1 MAFRTVEDIV
11 RALREHP
18 EWLEEVRRLILTEE
32 LLQLPVQFAQLSAL
46 VQQLATQVQKLVE
59 QGERHER
66 EIAELRREFHEHRQE
81 FLQHRE
87 EFLQLRKEFQEHR
100 QEFLQHREEF
110 LQLRK
115 EFQEHR
121 EEFLQLRA
129 EVEQLRKEFYEHRQ
143 EFLQHREEFLQ
154 LRKEFQEH
162 REEFLQLRKEFQ
174 EHREEFLE
182 LRKEFYE
189 HRQEFNQF
197 RQETNLRL
205 HRLERDVAELKGSDR
220 ERYYRER
227 AGAIFGRFLR
237 RVRLVDFSE
246 LYEQLDQQEPLSDE
260 ELLEISQ
267 LDAVVEGRRKRDGTP
282 VLLAI
287 EASWSLYPDDV
298 ERAFTRARIIAKRGY
313 TVYPVIAG
321 KYANE
326 GVIEAAEQA
335 GVLVVLDGGRVYGE
349 GVVR

>member
-1 MAFRTVEDIV
+1 MAFRTLEDIV

-46 VQQLATQVQKLVE
+46 VQQLAAQVQRLVE
-59 QGERHER
+59 QAERHER

-110 LQLRK
+110 LQ
-115 EFQEHR
+115 
-121 EEFLQLRA
+121 
-129 EVEQLRKEFYEHRQ
+129 HRQ
-143 EFLQHREEFLQ
+143 EFEEF
-154 LRKEFQEH
+154 R
-162 REEFLQLRKEFQ
+162 R
-174 EHREEFLE
+174 
-182 LRKEFYE
+182 
-189 HRQEFNQF
+189 
-197 RQETNLRL
+197 ETNLRL
-205 HRLERDVAELKGSDR
+205 YRLERDVAELKGSDR

-227 AGAIFGRFLR
+227 ASAIFGRFLR

-246 LYEQLDQQEPLSDE
+246 LYEQLDQREPLSEE

-267 LDAVVEGRRKRDGTP
+267 LDAVVEGRRKSDATP

-313 TVYPVIAG
+313 TVYPVVAG
-321 KYANE
+321 KYADE
-326 GVIEAAEQA
+326 GVIEAANQA

>member
-11 RALREHP
+11 KALREHP

-46 VQQLATQVQKLVE
+46 VQQLATQVQRLVE
-59 QGERHER
+59 QGKRHER
-66 EIAELRREFHEHRQE
+66 EIRALRKEFQEHRQE

-87 EFLQLRKEFQEHR
+87 EFLQHREEFLQLRAEVEQLRKEFQEHR

-110 LQLRK
+110 LQHRE
-115 EFQEHR
+115 EFLQHR

-143 EFLQHREEFLQ
+143 EFEA
-154 LRKEFQEH
+154 
-162 REEFLQLRKEFQ
+162 
-174 EHREEFLE
+174 
-182 LRKEFYE
+182 
-189 HRQEFNQF
+189 F

-205 HRLERDVAELKGSDR
+205 YRLERDVAELKGSDR

-227 AGAIFGRFLR
+227 ASAIFGRFLR

-246 LYEQLDQQEPLSDE
+246 LYEELDNREPLSDE

-267 LDAVVEGRRKRDGTP
+267 LDAVVEGRRKRDATP

-298 ERAFTRARIIAKRGY
+298 ERAFTRARIIAKRGF
-313 TVYPVIAG
+313 TVYPVVAG
-321 KYANE
+321 KYADE
-326 GVIEAAEQA
+326 GVIEAANQA
-335 GVLVVLDGGRVYGE
+335 GVLVVLDGGRVYGD
-349 GVVR
+349 GALR

>member
-11 RALREHP
+11 KALREHP

-46 VQQLATQVQKLVE
+46 VQQLATQVQRLVE

-66 EIAELRREFHEHRQE
+66 EIRALRKEFQEHRQE

-87 EFLQLRKEFQEHR
+87 EFLQHREEFLQLRAEVEQLRKEFQEHR

-110 LQLRK
+110 LQ
-115 EFQEHR
+115 HR

-143 EFLQHREEFLQ
+143 EFEA
-154 LRKEFQEH
+154 
-162 REEFLQLRKEFQ
+162 
-174 EHREEFLE
+174 
-182 LRKEFYE
+182 
-189 HRQEFNQF
+189 F

-205 HRLERDVAELKGSDR
+205 YRLERDVAELKGSDR

-227 AGAIFGRFLR
+227 ASAIFGRFLR

-246 LYEQLDQQEPLSDE
+246 LYEELDNREPLSDE

-267 LDAVVEGRRKRDGTP
+267 LDAVVEGRRKRDATP

-298 ERAFTRARIIAKRGY
+298 ERAFTRARIIAKRGF
-313 TVYPVIAG
+313 TVYPVVAG
-321 KYANE
+321 KYADE
-326 GVIEAAEQA
+326 GVIEAANQA
-335 GVLVVLDGGRVYGE
+335 GVLVVLDGGRVYGD
-349 GVVR
+349 GALR

>member
-11 RALREHP
+11 KALREHP

-46 VQQLATQVQKLVE
+46 VQQLATQVQRLVE

-66 EIAELRREFHEHRQE
+66 EIRALRKEFQEHRQE

-87 EFLQLRKEFQEHR
+87 EFLQHREEFLQHREEFLQLRAEVEQLRKEFQEHR

-110 LQLRK
+110 LQ
-115 EFQEHR
+115 HR

-143 EFLQHREEFLQ
+143 EFEA
-154 LRKEFQEH
+154 
-162 REEFLQLRKEFQ
+162 
-174 EHREEFLE
+174 
-182 LRKEFYE
+182 
-189 HRQEFNQF
+189 F

-205 HRLERDVAELKGSDR
+205 YRLERDVAELKGSDR

-227 AGAIFGRFLR
+227 ASAIFGRFLR

-246 LYEQLDQQEPLSDE
+246 LYEELDNREPLSDE

-267 LDAVVEGRRKRDGTP
+267 LDAVVEGRRKRDATP

-298 ERAFTRARIIAKRGY
+298 ERAFTRARIIAKRGF
-313 TVYPVIAG
+313 TVYPVVAG
-321 KYANE
+321 KYADE
-326 GVIEAAEQA
+326 GVIEAANQA
-335 GVLVVLDGGRVYGE
+335 GVLVVLDGGRVYGD
-349 GVVR
+349 GALR

>member
-11 RALREHP
+11 KALREHP

-46 VQQLATQVQKLVE
+46 VQQLATQVQRLVE

-66 EIAELRREFHEHRQE
+66 EIRALRKEFQEHRQE

-87 EFLQLRKEFQEHR
+87 EFLQHREEFLQHREEFLQLRAEVEQLRKEFQEHR

-110 LQLRK
+110 LQ
-115 EFQEHR
+115 HR

-143 EFLQHREEFLQ
+143 EFEA
-154 LRKEFQEH
+154 
-162 REEFLQLRKEFQ
+162 
-174 EHREEFLE
+174 
-182 LRKEFYE
+182 
-189 HRQEFNQF
+189 F

-205 HRLERDVAELKGSDR
+205 YRLERDVAELKGSDR

-227 AGAIFGRFLR
+227 ASAIFGRFLR

-246 LYEQLDQQEPLSDE
+246 LYEELDNREPLSDE

-267 LDAVVEGRRKRDGTP
+267 LDAVVEGRRKRDATP

-287 EASWSLYPDDV
+287 QASWSLYPDDV
-298 ERAFTRARIIAKRGY
+298 ERAFTRARIIAKRGF
-313 TVYPVIAG
+313 TVYPVVAG
-321 KYANE
+321 KYADE
-326 GVIEAAEQA
+326 GVIEAANQA
-335 GVLVVLDGGRVYGE
+335 GVLVVLDGGVFMGMGRCVE
-349 GVVR
+349 PAAIRAMRVVRGRATHGSKCLF

>member
-46 VQQLATQVQKLVE
+46 VQQLAAQVQRLVE
-59 QGERHER
+59 QAERHER
-66 EIAELRREFHEHRQE
+66 EMAELRREFHEHRQEFLQHRQEFLQLRKEFQEHRQE

-110 LQLRK
+110 LQ
-115 EFQEHR
+115 
-121 EEFLQLRA
+121 
-129 EVEQLRKEFYEHRQ
+129 HRQ
-143 EFLQHREEFLQ
+143 EFEEF
-154 LRKEFQEH
+154 R
-162 REEFLQLRKEFQ
+162 R
-174 EHREEFLE
+174 
-182 LRKEFYE
+182 
-189 HRQEFNQF
+189 
-197 RQETNLRL
+197 ETNLRL

-227 AGAIFGRFLR
+227 ASAIFGRFLR

-246 LYEQLDQQEPLSDE
+246 LYEQLDQREPLSEE
-260 ELLEISQ
+260 ELMEISQ

-313 TVYPVIAG
+313 TVYPVVAG
-321 KYANE
+321 KYADE
-326 GVIEAAEQA
+326 GVIEAANQA
-335 GVLVVLDGGRVYGE
+335 GVLVVLDGGQIYGDG
-349 GVVR
+349 GVR

>member
-11 RALREHP
+11 KALREHP

-46 VQQLATQVQKLVE
+46 VQQLATQVQRLVE

-66 EIAELRREFHEHRQE
+66 EIRA
-81 FLQHRE
+81 
-87 EFLQLRKEFQEHR
+87 LRKEFQEHR
-100 QEFLQHREEF
+100 QEFLQ
-110 LQLRK
+110 
-115 EFQEHR
+115 HR

-143 EFLQHREEFLQ
+143 EFEA
-154 LRKEFQEH
+154 
-162 REEFLQLRKEFQ
+162 
-174 EHREEFLE
+174 
-182 LRKEFYE
+182 
-189 HRQEFNQF
+189 F

-205 HRLERDVAELKGSDR
+205 YRLERDVAELKGSDR

-227 AGAIFGRFLR
+227 ASAIFGRFLR

-246 LYEQLDQQEPLSDE
+246 LYEELDNREPLSDE

-267 LDAVVEGRRKRDGTP
+267 LDAVVEGRRKRDATP

-298 ERAFTRARIIAKRGY
+298 ERAFTRARIIAKRGF
-313 TVYPVIAG
+313 TVYPVVAG
-321 KYANE
+321 KYADE
-326 GVIEAAEQA
+326 GVIEAANQA
-335 GVLVVLDGGRVYGE
+335 GVLVVLDGGRVYGD
-349 GVVR
+349 GALR

>member
-11 RALREHP
+11 KALREHP

-46 VQQLATQVQKLVE
+46 VQQLATQVQRLVE
-59 QGERHER
+59 QAERHER
-66 EIAELRREFHEHRQE
+66 EIRA
-81 FLQHRE
+81 
-87 EFLQLRKEFQEHR
+87 LRKEFQEHR

-110 LQLRK
+110 LQ
-115 EFQEHR
+115 HR

-143 EFLQHREEFLQ
+143 EFEA
-154 LRKEFQEH
+154 
-162 REEFLQLRKEFQ
+162 
-174 EHREEFLE
+174 
-182 LRKEFYE
+182 
-189 HRQEFNQF
+189 F

-205 HRLERDVAELKGSDR
+205 YRLERDVAELKGSDR

-227 AGAIFGRFLR
+227 ASAIFGRFLR

-246 LYEQLDQQEPLSDE
+246 LYEELDNREPLSDE

-267 LDAVVEGRRKRDGTP
+267 LDAVVEGRRKRDATP

-298 ERAFTRARIIAKRGY
+298 ERAFTRARIIAKRGF
-313 TVYPVIAG
+313 TVYPVVAG
-321 KYANE
+321 KYADE
-326 GVIEAAEQA
+326 GVIEAANQA
-335 GVLVVLDGGRVYGE
+335 GVLVVLDGGRVYGD
-349 GVVR
+349 GALR

>member
-11 RALREHP
+11 KALREHP

-46 VQQLATQVQKLVE
+46 VQQLATQVQRLVE

-66 EIAELRREFHEHRQE
+66 EIRA
-81 FLQHRE
+81 
-87 EFLQLRKEFQEHR
+87 LRKEFQEHR

-110 LQLRK
+110 LQ
-115 EFQEHR
+115 HR

-143 EFLQHREEFLQ
+143 EFEA
-154 LRKEFQEH
+154 
-162 REEFLQLRKEFQ
+162 
-174 EHREEFLE
+174 
-182 LRKEFYE
+182 
-189 HRQEFNQF
+189 F

-205 HRLERDVAELKGSDR
+205 YRLERDVAELKGSDR

-227 AGAIFGRFLR
+227 ASAIFGRFLR

-246 LYEQLDQQEPLSDE
+246 LYEELDNREPLSDE

-267 LDAVVEGRRKRDGTP
+267 LDAVVEGRRKRDATP

-298 ERAFTRARIIAKRGY
+298 ERAFTRARIIAKRGF
-313 TVYPVIAG
+313 TVYPVVAG
-321 KYANE
+321 KYADE
-326 GVIEAAEQA
+326 GVIEAANQA
-335 GVLVVLDGGRVYGE
+335 GVLVVLDGGRVYGD
-349 GVVR
+349 GALR

>member
-1 MAFRTVEDIV
+1 MAFRTLEDIV
-11 RALREHP
+11 KALREHP

-46 VQQLATQVQKLVE
+46 VQQLAAQVQRLVE
-59 QGERHER
+59 QAERHER
-66 EIAELRREFHEHRQE
+66 EIAELRREFH
-81 FLQHRE
+81 
-87 EFLQLRKEFQEHR
+87 
-100 QEFLQHREEF
+100 
-110 LQLRK
+110 
-115 EFQEHR
+115 
-121 EEFLQLRA
+121 
-129 EVEQLRKEFYEHRQ
+129 EHRQ

-174 EHREEFLE
+174 EHREEFLQLRKE
-182 LRKEFYE
+182 FQEHRQEFLQHREEFLQLRAEVEQLRKEFYGHREEFLQLRKEFQE
-189 HRQEFNQF
+189 HRQEFLQHREEFLQHRQEFEEF
-197 RQETNLRL
+197 RRETNLRL
-205 HRLERDVAELKGSDR
+205 YRLERDVAELKGSDR

-227 AGAIFGRFLR
+227 ASAIFGRFLR

-246 LYEQLDQQEPLSDE
+246 LYEQLDQREPLSEE

-267 LDAVVEGRRKRDGTP
+267 LDAVVEGRRKSDATP

-313 TVYPVIAG
+313 TVYPVVAG
-321 KYANE
+321 KYADE
-326 GVIEAAEQA
+326 GVIEAANQA

>member
-11 RALREHP
+11 KALREHP

-66 EIAELRREFHEHRQE
+66 EIRELRKEFQEHRQE

-110 LQLRK
+110 LQLR
-115 EFQEHR
+115 
-121 EEFLQLRA
+121 A

-154 LRKEFQEH
+154 HRREF
-162 REEFLQLRKEFQ
+162 EEFR
-174 EHREEFLE
+174 R
-182 LRKEFYE
+182 
-189 HRQEFNQF
+189 
-197 RQETNLRL
+197 ETNLRL
-205 HRLERDVAELKGSDR
+205 FRLERDVAELKGSDR

-227 AGAIFGRFLR
+227 ASAIFGRFLR
-237 RVRLVDFSE
+237 RVRLLDFSE
-246 LYEQLDQQEPLSDE
+246 LYEELDKREPLSDE
-260 ELLEISQ
+260 ELLEISL
-267 LDAVVEGRRKRDGTP
+267 LDAVVEGRRKSDAGT

-298 ERAFTRARIIAKRGY
+298 QRAFTRARIIAKRGY
-313 TVYPVIAG
+313 TVYPVVAG
-321 KYANE
+321 KYADE
-326 GVIEAAEQA
+326 GVIEAAQQA
-335 GVLVVLDGGRVYGE
+335 GVLVVLDGGRVHGE
-349 GVVR
+349 GVLR

>member
-11 RALREHP
+11 KALREHP

-46 VQQLATQVQKLVE
+46 VQQLATQVQRLVE

-66 EIAELRREFHEHRQE
+66 EIRALRKEFQEHRQE

-87 EFLQLRKEFQEHR
+87 EFLQHREEFLQLRAEVEQLRKEFQEHR

-110 LQLRK
+110 LQ
-115 EFQEHR
+115 HR

-143 EFLQHREEFLQ
+143 EFEA
-154 LRKEFQEH
+154 
-162 REEFLQLRKEFQ
+162 
-174 EHREEFLE
+174 
-182 LRKEFYE
+182 
-189 HRQEFNQF
+189 F

-205 HRLERDVAELKGSDR
+205 YRLERDVAELKGSDR

-227 AGAIFGRFLR
+227 ASAIFGRFLR

-246 LYEQLDQQEPLSDE
+246 LYEELDNREPLSDE

-267 LDAVVEGRRKRDGTP
+267 LDAVVEGRRKRDATP

-298 ERAFTRARIIAKRGY
+298 ERAFHPCPHHRKAWLYGL
-313 TVYPVIAG
+313 PC
-321 KYANE
+321 
-326 GVIEAAEQA
+326 
-335 GVLVVLDGGRVYGE
+335 GGRQVC
-349 GVVR
+349 R

>member
-59 QGERHER
+59 QGDRHER
-66 EIAELRREFHEHRQE
+66 EIAE
-81 FLQHRE
+81 
-87 EFLQLRKEFQEHR
+87 
-100 QEFLQHREEF
+100 
-110 LQLRK
+110 
-115 EFQEHR
+115 
-121 EEFLQLRA
+121 
-129 EVEQLRKEFYEHRQ
+129 LRKEFYEHRQ

-162 REEFLQLRKEFQ
+162 REEFLQHRREF
-174 EHREEFLE
+174 EE
-182 LRKEFYE
+182 
-189 HRQEFNQF
+189 F

-227 AGAIFGRFLR
+227 ASAIFGRFLR

-260 ELLEISQ
+260 ELQEISQ

-298 ERAFTRARIIAKRGY
+298 ERAFHRARIIAKRGY

-326 GVIEAAEQA
+326 GVIEVAEQA
-335 GVLVVLDGGRVYGE
+335 GVLVVLDGGQIYGDG
-349 GVVR
+349 GVR

>member
-46 VQQLATQVQKLVE
+46 VQQLATQVQRLVE

-66 EIAELRREFHEHRQE
+66 EIRA
-81 FLQHRE
+81 
-87 EFLQLRKEFQEHR
+87 LRKEFQEHR

-110 LQLRK
+110 LQHRE
-115 EFQEHR
+115 EFLQHR

-143 EFLQHREEFLQ
+143 EFEA
-154 LRKEFQEH
+154 
-162 REEFLQLRKEFQ
+162 
-174 EHREEFLE
+174 
-182 LRKEFYE
+182 
-189 HRQEFNQF
+189 F

-205 HRLERDVAELKGSDR
+205 YRLERDVAELKGSDR

-227 AGAIFGRFLR
+227 ASAIFGRFLR

-246 LYEQLDQQEPLSDE
+246 LYEELDNREPLSDE

-267 LDAVVEGRRKRDGTP
+267 LDAVVEGRRKRDATP

-298 ERAFTRARIIAKRGY
+298 ERAFTRARIIAKRGF
-313 TVYPVIAG
+313 TVYPVVAG
-321 KYANE
+321 KYADE
-326 GVIEAAEQA
+326 GVIEAANQA
-335 GVLVVLDGGRVYGE
+335 GVLVVLDGGRVYGD
-349 GVVR
+349 GALR

>member
-11 RALREHP
+11 KALREHP

-46 VQQLATQVQKLVE
+46 VQQLATQVQRLVE
-59 QGERHER
+59 QAERHER
-66 EIAELRREFHEHRQE
+66 EIRALRKEFQEHRQE

-87 EFLQLRKEFQEHR
+87 EFLQHREEFLQHREEFLQLRAEVEQLRKEFQEHR

-110 LQLRK
+110 LQ
-115 EFQEHR
+115 HR

-143 EFLQHREEFLQ
+143 EFEA
-154 LRKEFQEH
+154 
-162 REEFLQLRKEFQ
+162 
-174 EHREEFLE
+174 
-182 LRKEFYE
+182 
-189 HRQEFNQF
+189 F

-205 HRLERDVAELKGSDR
+205 YRLERDVAELKGSDR

-227 AGAIFGRFLR
+227 ASAIFGRFLR

-246 LYEQLDQQEPLSDE
+246 LYEELDNREPLSDE

-267 LDAVVEGRRKRDGTP
+267 LDAVVEGRRKRDATP

-298 ERAFTRARIIAKRGY
+298 ERAFTRARIIAKRGF
-313 TVYPVIAG
+313 TVYPVVAG
-321 KYANE
+321 KYADE
-326 GVIEAAEQA
+326 GVIEAANQA
-335 GVLVVLDGGRVYGE
+335 GVLVVLDGGRVYGD
-349 GVVR
+349 GALR

>member
-46 VQQLATQVQKLVE
+46 VQQLAAQVQRLVE
-59 QGERHER
+59 QAERHER
-66 EIAELRREFHEHRQE
+66 EIAELRREFH
-81 FLQHRE
+81 
-87 EFLQLRKEFQEHR
+87 
-100 QEFLQHREEF
+100 
-110 LQLRK
+110 
-115 EFQEHR
+115 
-121 EEFLQLRA
+121 
-129 EVEQLRKEFYEHRQ
+129 EHRQ

-174 EHREEFLE
+174 EHREEFLQ
-182 LRKEFYE
+182 LRKEFQE
-189 HRQEFNQF
+189 HRQEFLQHREEFLQHRQEFEEF
-197 RQETNLRL
+197 RRETNLRL
-205 HRLERDVAELKGSDR
+205 YRLERDVAELKGSDR

-227 AGAIFGRFLR
+227 ASAIFGRFLR

-246 LYEQLDQQEPLSDE
+246 LYEQLDQQEPLSEE
-260 ELLEISQ
+260 ELMEISQ

-298 ERAFTRARIIAKRGY
+298 ERAFHRARIIAKRGY

-326 GVIEAAEQA
+326 GVIEVAEQA
-335 GVLVVLDGGRVYGE
+335 GVLVVLDGGQIYGDG
-349 GVVR
+349 GVR

>member
-11 RALREHP
+11 KALREHP

-46 VQQLATQVQKLVE
+46 VQQLATQVQRLVE
-59 QGERHER
+59 QAERHER
-66 EIAELRREFHEHRQE
+66 EIRA
-81 FLQHRE
+81 
-87 EFLQLRKEFQEHR
+87 LRKEFQEHR

-110 LQLRK
+110 LQHREEFLQHREEFLQLRAEVEQLRK
-115 EFQEHR
+115 EFQEHRQEFLQHR

-143 EFLQHREEFLQ
+143 EFEA
-154 LRKEFQEH
+154 
-162 REEFLQLRKEFQ
+162 
-174 EHREEFLE
+174 
-182 LRKEFYE
+182 
-189 HRQEFNQF
+189 F

-205 HRLERDVAELKGSDR
+205 YRLERDVAELKGSDR

-227 AGAIFGRFLR
+227 ASAIFGRFLR

-246 LYEQLDQQEPLSDE
+246 LYEELDNREPLSDE

-267 LDAVVEGRRKRDGTP
+267 LDAVVEGRRKRDATP

-298 ERAFTRARIIAKRGY
+298 ERAFTRARIIAKRGF
-313 TVYPVIAG
+313 TVYPVVAG
-321 KYANE
+321 KYADE
-326 GVIEAAEQA
+326 GVIEAANQA
-335 GVLVVLDGGRVYGE
+335 GVLVVLDGGRVYGD
-349 GVVR
+349 GALR

>member
-11 RALREHP
+11 KALREHP

-46 VQQLATQVQKLVE
+46 VQQLATQVQRLVE

-66 EIAELRREFHEHRQE
+66 EIRALRKEFQEHRQE

-87 EFLQLRKEFQEHR
+87 EFLQHREEFLQHREEFLQLRAEVEQLRKEFQEHR

-110 LQLRK
+110 LQ
-115 EFQEHR
+115 HR

-143 EFLQHREEFLQ
+143 EFEA
-154 LRKEFQEH
+154 
-162 REEFLQLRKEFQ
+162 
-174 EHREEFLE
+174 
-182 LRKEFYE
+182 
-189 HRQEFNQF
+189 F

-205 HRLERDVAELKGSDR
+205 YRLDRDVAELKGSDR

-227 AGAIFGRFLR
+227 ASAIFGRFLR

-246 LYEQLDQQEPLSDE
+246 LYEELDNREPLSDE

-267 LDAVVEGRRKRDGTP
+267 LDAVVEGRRKRDATP

-298 ERAFTRARIIAKRGY
+298 ERAFTRARIIAKRGF
-313 TVYPVIAG
+313 TVYPVVAG
-321 KYANE
+321 KYADE
-326 GVIEAAEQA
+326 GVIEAANQA
-335 GVLVVLDGGRVYGE
+335 GVLVVLDGGRVYGD
-349 GVVR
+349 GALR

>member
-1 MAFRTVEDIV
+1 MAFRTLEDIV

-46 VQQLATQVQKLVE
+46 VQQLAAQVQRLVE
-59 QGERHER
+59 QAERHER

-100 QEFLQHREEF
+100 EEF

-115 EFQEHR
+115 EFQEHRQEFLQHR

-129 EVEQLRKEFYEHRQ
+129 EVEQLRKEFYEHR
-143 EFLQHREEFLQ
+143 EEFLQ

-162 REEFLQLRKEFQ
+162 RQEFLQ
-174 EHREEFLE
+174 HREEFLQ
-182 LRKEFYE
+182 
-189 HRQEFNQF
+189 HRQEFEEF
-197 RQETNLRL
+197 RRETNLRL
-205 HRLERDVAELKGSDR
+205 YRLERDVAELKGSDR

-227 AGAIFGRFLR
+227 ASAIFGRFLR

-246 LYEQLDQQEPLSDE
+246 LYEQLDQREPLSEE

-267 LDAVVEGRRKRDGTP
+267 LDAVVEGRRKSDATP

-313 TVYPVIAG
+313 TVYPVVAG
-321 KYANE
+321 KYADE
-326 GVIEAAEQA
+326 GVIEAANQA

>member
-11 RALREHP
+11 KALREHP

-46 VQQLATQVQKLVE
+46 VQQLATQVQRLVE

-66 EIAELRREFHEHRQE
+66 EIRA
-81 FLQHRE
+81 
-87 EFLQLRKEFQEHR
+87 LRKEFQEHR

-110 LQLRK
+110 LQHREEFLQHREEFLQLRAEVEQLRK
-115 EFQEHR
+115 EFQEHRSFCSQEFLQHREEFLQHR

-143 EFLQHREEFLQ
+143 EFEA
-154 LRKEFQEH
+154 
-162 REEFLQLRKEFQ
+162 
-174 EHREEFLE
+174 
-182 LRKEFYE
+182 
-189 HRQEFNQF
+189 F

-205 HRLERDVAELKGSDR
+205 YRLERDVAELKGSDR

-227 AGAIFGRFLR
+227 ASAIFGRFLR

-246 LYEQLDQQEPLSDE
+246 LYEELDNREPLSDE

-267 LDAVVEGRRKRDGTP
+267 LDAVVEGRRKRDATP

-298 ERAFTRARIIAKRGY
+298 ERAFTRARIIAKRGF
-313 TVYPVIAG
+313 TVYPVVAG
-321 KYANE
+321 KYADE
-326 GVIEAAEQA
+326 GVIEAANQA
-335 GVLVVLDGGRVYGE
+335 GVLVVLDGGRVYGD
-349 GVVR
+349 GALR

>member
-11 RALREHP
+11 KALREHP

-46 VQQLATQVQKLVE
+46 VQQLATQVQRLVE
-59 QGERHER
+59 QGKRHER
-66 EIAELRREFHEHRQE
+66 EIRALRKEFQEHRQE

-87 EFLQLRKEFQEHR
+87 EFLQHREEFLQHREEFLQLGAEVEQLRKEFQEHR

-110 LQLRK
+110 LQ
-115 EFQEHR
+115 HR

-143 EFLQHREEFLQ
+143 EFEA
-154 LRKEFQEH
+154 
-162 REEFLQLRKEFQ
+162 
-174 EHREEFLE
+174 
-182 LRKEFYE
+182 
-189 HRQEFNQF
+189 F

-205 HRLERDVAELKGSDR
+205 YRLERDVAELKGSDR

-227 AGAIFGRFLR
+227 ASAIFGRFLR

-246 LYEQLDQQEPLSDE
+246 LYEELDNREPLSDE

-267 LDAVVEGRRKRDGTP
+267 LDAVVEGRRKRDATP

-298 ERAFTRARIIAKRGY
+298 ERAFTRARIIAKRGF
-313 TVYPVIAG
+313 TVYPVVAG
-321 KYANE
+321 KYADE
-326 GVIEAAEQA
+326 GVIEAANQA
-335 GVLVVLDGGRVYGE
+335 GVLVVLDGGRVYGD
-349 GVVR
+349 GALR

>member
-11 RALREHP
+11 KALREHP

-46 VQQLATQVQKLVE
+46 VQQLATQVQRLVE

-66 EIAELRREFHEHRQE
+66 EIRA
-81 FLQHRE
+81 
-87 EFLQLRKEFQEHR
+87 LRKEFQEHR

-110 LQLRK
+110 LQHREEFLQHREEFLQLRAEVEQLRK
-115 EFQEHR
+115 EFQEHRQEFLQHR

-143 EFLQHREEFLQ
+143 EFEA
-154 LRKEFQEH
+154 
-162 REEFLQLRKEFQ
+162 
-174 EHREEFLE
+174 
-182 LRKEFYE
+182 
-189 HRQEFNQF
+189 F

-205 HRLERDVAELKGSDR
+205 YRLERDVAELKGSDR

-227 AGAIFGRFLR
+227 ASAIFGRFLR

-246 LYEQLDQQEPLSDE
+246 LYEELDNREPLSDE

-267 LDAVVEGRRKRDGTP
+267 LDAVVEGRRKRDATP

-298 ERAFTRARIIAKRGY
+298 ERAFTRARIIAKRGF
-313 TVYPVIAG
+313 TVYPVVAG
-321 KYANE
+321 KYADE
-326 GVIEAAEQA
+326 GVIEAANQA
-335 GVLVVLDGGRVYGE
+335 GVLVVLDGGRVYGD
-349 GVVR
+349 GALR

>member
-11 RALREHP
+11 KALREHP

-46 VQQLATQVQKLVE
+46 VQQLATQVQRLVE

-66 EIAELRREFHEHRQE
+66 EIRALRKEFQEHRQE

-87 EFLQLRKEFQEHR
+87 EFLQHREEFLQHREEFLQLRAEVEQLRKEFQEHR

-110 LQLRK
+110 LQHRE
-115 EFQEHR
+115 EFLQHR

-143 EFLQHREEFLQ
+143 EFEA
-154 LRKEFQEH
+154 
-162 REEFLQLRKEFQ
+162 
-174 EHREEFLE
+174 
-182 LRKEFYE
+182 
-189 HRQEFNQF
+189 F

-205 HRLERDVAELKGSDR
+205 YRLERDVAELKGSDR

-227 AGAIFGRFLR
+227 ASAIFGRFLR

-246 LYEQLDQQEPLSDE
+246 LYEELDNREPLSDE

-267 LDAVVEGRRKRDGTP
+267 LDAVVEGRRKRDATP

-298 ERAFTRARIIAKRGY
+298 ERAFTRARIIAKRGF
-313 TVYPVIAG
+313 TVYPVVAG
-321 KYANE
+321 KYADE
-326 GVIEAAEQA
+326 GVIEAANQA
-335 GVLVVLDGGRVYGE
+335 GVLVVLDGGRVYGD
-349 GVVR
+349 GTLR

>member
-1 MAFRTVEDIV
+1 L
-11 RALREHP
+11 RAE
-18 EWLEEVRRLILTEE
+18 
-32 LLQLPVQFAQLSAL
+32 
-46 VQQLATQVQKLVE
+46 VE
-59 QGERHER
+59 Q
-66 EIAELRREFHEHRQE
+66 LRKEFYEHRQE
-81 FLQHRE
+81 FLQ
-87 EFLQLRKEFQEHR
+87 
-100 QEFLQHREEF
+100 
-110 LQLRK
+110 
-115 EFQEHR
+115 HR

-162 REEFLQLRKEFQ
+162 RQEFLQ
-174 EHREEFLE
+174 HREEFLQ
-182 LRKEFYE
+182 
-189 HRQEFNQF
+189 HRQEFEEF
-197 RQETNLRL
+197 RRETNLRL

-227 AGAIFGRFLR
+227 ASAIFGRFLR

-246 LYEQLDQQEPLSDE
+246 LYEQLDQREPLSEE
-260 ELLEISQ
+260 ELMEISQ

-313 TVYPVIAG
+313 TVYPVVAG
-321 KYANE
+321 KYADE
-326 GVIEAAEQA
+326 GVIEAANQA
-335 GVLVVLDGGRVYGE
+335 GVLVVLDGGQIYGDG
-349 GVVR
+349 GVR

>member
-11 RALREHP
+11 KALREHP

-32 LLQLPVQFAQLSAL
+32 LLQLPVQLAQLSAL
-46 VQQLATQVQKLVE
+46 VQQLATQVQRLVE

-66 EIAELRREFHEHRQE
+66 EIRALRKEFQEHRQE

-87 EFLQLRKEFQEHR
+87 EFLQHREEFLQHREEFLQLRAEVEQLRKEFQEHR

-110 LQLRK
+110 LQ
-115 EFQEHR
+115 HR

-143 EFLQHREEFLQ
+143 EFEA
-154 LRKEFQEH
+154 
-162 REEFLQLRKEFQ
+162 
-174 EHREEFLE
+174 
-182 LRKEFYE
+182 
-189 HRQEFNQF
+189 F

-205 HRLERDVAELKGSDR
+205 YRLERDVAELKGSDR

-227 AGAIFGRFLR
+227 ASAIFGRFLR

-246 LYEQLDQQEPLSDE
+246 LYEELDNREPLSDE

-267 LDAVVEGRRKRDGTP
+267 LDAVVEGRRKRDATP

-287 EASWSLYPDDV
+287 QASWSLYPDDV
-298 ERAFTRARIIAKRGY
+298 ERAFTRARIIAKRGF
-313 TVYPVIAG
+313 TVYPVVAG
-321 KYANE
+321 KYADE
-326 GVIEAAEQA
+326 GVIEAANQA
-335 GVLVVLDGGRVYGE
+335 GVLVVLDGGRVYGD
-349 GVVR
+349 GALR

>member
-11 RALREHP
+11 KALREHP

-66 EIAELRREFHEHRQE
+66 EIAELR
-81 FLQHRE
+81 
-87 EFLQLRKEFQEHR
+87 KEFQEHR

-115 EFQEHR
+115 EFHEHRQEFLQHR

-154 LRKEFQEH
+154 HRREF
-162 REEFLQLRKEFQ
+162 EEFR
-174 EHREEFLE
+174 R
-182 LRKEFYE
+182 
-189 HRQEFNQF
+189 
-197 RQETNLRL
+197 ETNLRL
-205 HRLERDVAELKGSDR
+205 FRLERDVAELKGSDR

-227 AGAIFGRFLR
+227 ASAIFGRFLR

-246 LYEQLDQQEPLSDE
+246 LYEELDKQEPLSDE
-260 ELLEISQ
+260 ELLEISL
-267 LDAVVEGRRKRDGTP
+267 LDAVVEGRRKSDASP

-298 ERAFTRARIIAKRGY
+298 ERAFTRARIIAKRGF
-313 TVYPVIAG
+313 TVYPVVAG

-326 GVIEAAEQA
+326 GVIEAAQQA
-335 GVLVVLDGGRVYGE
+335 GVLVVLDGGRVHGE
-349 GVVR
+349 GVLR

>member
-11 RALREHP
+11 KALREHP

-46 VQQLATQVQKLVE
+46 VQQLATQVQRLVE

-66 EIAELRREFHEHRQE
+66 EIRALRKEFQEHRQE

-87 EFLQLRKEFQEHR
+87 EFLQHREEFLQLRAEVEQLRKEFQEHR

-110 LQLRK
+110 LQHRE
-115 EFQEHR
+115 EFLQHR

-143 EFLQHREEFLQ
+143 EFEA
-154 LRKEFQEH
+154 
-162 REEFLQLRKEFQ
+162 
-174 EHREEFLE
+174 
-182 LRKEFYE
+182 
-189 HRQEFNQF
+189 F

-205 HRLERDVAELKGSDR
+205 YRLERDVAELKGSDR

-227 AGAIFGRFLR
+227 ASAIFGRFLR

-246 LYEQLDQQEPLSDE
+246 LYEELDNREPLSDE

-267 LDAVVEGRRKRDGTP
+267 LDAVVEGRRKRDATP

-298 ERAFTRARIIAKRGY
+298 ERAFTRARIIAKRGF
-313 TVYPVIAG
+313 TVYPVVAG
-321 KYANE
+321 KYADE
-326 GVIEAAEQA
+326 GVIEAANQA
-335 GVLVVLDGGRVYGE
+335 GVLVVLDGGRVYGD
-349 GVVR
+349 GALR

>member
-11 RALREHP
+11 KALREHP

-46 VQQLATQVQKLVE
+46 VQQLATQVQRLVE

-66 EIAELRREFHEHRQE
+66 EIRA
-81 FLQHRE
+81 
-87 EFLQLRKEFQEHR
+87 LRKEFQEHR

-110 LQLRK
+110 LQHRE
-115 EFQEHR
+115 EFLQHR

-143 EFLQHREEFLQ
+143 EFEA
-154 LRKEFQEH
+154 
-162 REEFLQLRKEFQ
+162 
-174 EHREEFLE
+174 
-182 LRKEFYE
+182 
-189 HRQEFNQF
+189 F

-205 HRLERDVAELKGSDR
+205 YRLERDVAELKGSDR

-227 AGAIFGRFLR
+227 ASAIFGRFLR

-246 LYEQLDQQEPLSDE
+246 LYEELDNREPLSDE

-267 LDAVVEGRRKRDGTP
+267 LDAVVEGRRKRDATP

-298 ERAFTRARIIAKRGY
+298 ERAFTRARIIAKRGF
-313 TVYPVIAG
+313 TVYPVVAG
-321 KYANE
+321 KYADE
-326 GVIEAAEQA
+326 GVIEAANQA
-335 GVLVVLDGGRVYGE
+335 GVLVVLDGGRVYGD
-349 GVVR
+349 GALR

>member
-46 VQQLATQVQKLVE
+46 VQQLAAQVQRLVE
-59 QGERHER
+59 QAERHER

-110 LQLRK
+110 LQ
-115 EFQEHR
+115 
-121 EEFLQLRA
+121 
-129 EVEQLRKEFYEHRQ
+129 HRQ
-143 EFLQHREEFLQ
+143 EFEEF
-154 LRKEFQEH
+154 R
-162 REEFLQLRKEFQ
+162 R
-174 EHREEFLE
+174 
-182 LRKEFYE
+182 
-189 HRQEFNQF
+189 
-197 RQETNLRL
+197 ETNLRL
-205 HRLERDVAELKGSDR
+205 YRLERDVAELKGSDR

-227 AGAIFGRFLR
+227 ASAIFGRFLR

-298 ERAFTRARIIAKRGY
+298 ERAFHRARIIAKRGY

-326 GVIEAAEQA
+326 GVIEVAEQA
-335 GVLVVLDGGRVYGE
+335 GVLVVLDGGQIYGDG
-349 GVVR
+349 GVR

>member
-11 RALREHP
+11 KALREHP

-46 VQQLATQVQKLVE
+46 VQQLATQVQRLVE
-59 QGERHER
+59 QAERHER
-66 EIAELRREFHEHRQE
+66 EIRALRKEFQEHRQE

-87 EFLQLRKEFQEHR
+87 EFLQHREEFLQLRAEVEQLRKEFQEHR

-110 LQLRK
+110 LQHRE
-115 EFQEHR
+115 EFLQHR

-143 EFLQHREEFLQ
+143 EFEA
-154 LRKEFQEH
+154 
-162 REEFLQLRKEFQ
+162 
-174 EHREEFLE
+174 
-182 LRKEFYE
+182 
-189 HRQEFNQF
+189 F

-205 HRLERDVAELKGSDR
+205 YRLERDVAELKGSDR

-227 AGAIFGRFLR
+227 ASAIFGRFLR

-246 LYEQLDQQEPLSDE
+246 LYEELDNREPLSDE

-267 LDAVVEGRRKRDGTP
+267 LDAVVEGRRKRDATP

-298 ERAFTRARIIAKRGY
+298 ERAFTRARIIAKRGF
-313 TVYPVIAG
+313 TVYPVVAG
-321 KYANE
+321 KYADE
-326 GVIEAAEQA
+326 GVIEAANQA
-335 GVLVVLDGGRVYGE
+335 GVLVVLDGGRVYGD
-349 GVVR
+349 GALR